1 MDNSTRN
8 ARIEMAMRALDSQKR
23 VNYAVAAR
31 EYGVHP
37 TTLMWR
43 YCGKSLSRE
52 ASNSEQRQLLND
64 VQEDELLQYIDNLI
78 DRFISLTT

>member
-8 ARIEMAMRALDSQKR
+8 VHIEMVMRVLDSQKR
-23 VNYAVAAR
+23 VNYVVAVR
-31 EYGVHP
+31 EYGVHS
-37 TTLMWR
+37 TAFIRR

-52 ASNSEQRQLLND
+52 TFNSEQRQLFND
-64 VQEDELLQYIDNLI
+64 VQEDELLRYIDSLI